1 MKLGKIKRITDL
13 RSIWPHEAND
23 FTKWLADE
31 HNLAKLGEEIGIEL
45 ELEERE
51 SSVGNFNVDLY
62 AKEEGTGRKVI
73 IENQLEETDHDHLG
87 KLITYASGKGAEV
100 VVWVVKRARDEHRQA
115 IEWLNQH
122 TDTDLGFFL
131 VEIELWQIDDSAIAP
146 KFSVIERPN
155 DWGKQMK
162 SVAGLNNTEQ
172 IQLAFWQKFNDKMNA
187 SPDFTKHFKTRKAQP
202 QNWYDVSVGSSE
214 YHLCFTASI
223 QKKHMSC
230 GIYIP
235 DNKELF
241 HLFEA
246 HKAEFEEQ
254 FGKGIEWGE
263 ASKATRINIFKS
275 FDVSDQEQ
283 WGTAYAWYLE
293 NAIKFK
299 LIAKSIQDNRI

>member
-187 SPDFTKHFKTRKAQP
+187 SPNFTKHFKTRKAQP

-235 DNKELF
+235 DNKDLF

-246 HKAEFEEQ
+246 HKAEFEAQ
-254 FGKGIEWGE
+254 FGKDIEWVE

-283 WGTAYAWYLE
+283 WTTAYAWYLE

-299 LIAKSIQDNRI
+299 LIAKSIDK

>member
-1 MKLGKIKRITDL
+1 MKLGKITRITDL

-235 DNKELF
+235 DNKDLF

-246 HKAEFEEQ
+246 HKAEFEAQ

-283 WGTAYAWYLE
+283 WTTAYAWYLE

-299 LIAKSIQDNRI
+299 LIAKSIDK

>member
-235 DNKELF
+235 DNKDLF

-246 HKAEFEEQ
+246 HKAEFEAQ
-254 FGKGIEWGE
+254 FGKDIEWVE

-283 WGTAYAWYLE
+283 WTTAYAWYLE

-299 LIAKSIQDNRI
+299 LIAKSIDK

>member
-100 VVWVVKRARDEHRQA
+100 VVWVVKHARDEHRQA

-202 QNWYDVSVGSSE
+202 QNWYDISVGSSE

-235 DNKELF
+235 DNKNLF

-246 HKAEFEEQ
+246 HKADFEAQ
-254 FGKGIEWGE
+254 FGKDIEWGE
-263 ASKATRINIFKS
+263 ATKATRINIFKS

-283 WGTAYAWYLE
+283 WPAAFAWYLD

-299 LIAKSIQDNRI
+299 LIAKSIDK

>member
-1 MKLGKIKRITDL
+1 MLVQPFNG
-13 RSIWPHEAND
+13 
-23 FTKWLADE
+23 LAVFIAGALHHPDHHLCPLARGVGDE
-31 HNLAKLGEEIGIEL
+31 FA
-45 ELEERE
+45 
-51 SSVGNFNVDLY
+51 
-62 AKEEGTGRKVI
+62 
-73 IENQLEETDHDHLG
+73 Q
-87 KLITYASGKGAEV
+87 V
-100 VVWVVKRARDEHRQA
+100 VVV
-115 IEWLNQH
+115 
-122 TDTDLGFFL
+122 GFFL

-172 IQLAFWQKFNDKMNA
+172 IQLAFWQKFNDTMNA

-202 QNWYDVSVGSSE
+202 QNWYDISVGSSE

-246 HKAEFEEQ
+246 HKAKFEAQ
-254 FGKGIEWGE
+254 FGKDIEWVE
-263 ASKATRINIFKS
+263 ASKARRINIFEP

-283 WGTAYAWYLE
+283 WAKAYAWYLE

-299 LIAKSIQDNRI
+299 LIAKNIDK

>member
-202 QNWYDVSVGSSE
+202 QNWYDISVGSSE
-214 YHLCFTASI
+214 YHLCVTASI

-235 DNKELF
+235 DNKDLF

-246 HKAEFEEQ
+246 HKADFEAQ
-254 FGKGIEWGE
+254 FGKDIEWGE
-263 ASKATRINIFKS
+263 ATKATRINIFKS

-283 WGTAYAWYLE
+283 WTTAFAWYLE

-299 LIAKSIQDNRI
+299 IIAKSIDK

>member
-1 MKLGKIKRITDL
+1 MKLGKIKRVTDL

-202 QNWYDVSVGSSE
+202 QNWYDISVGSSE

-241 HLFEA
+241 HLFKA
-246 HKAEFEEQ
+246 HKAEFEAQ
-254 FGKGIEWGE
+254 FGKDIEWGE
-263 ASKATRINIFKS
+263 ATKATRINIFKA

-283 WGTAYAWYLE
+283 WPAAFAWYLD
-293 NAIKFK
+293 NAIKFRI
-299 LIAKSIQDNRI
+299 IAKNIDK

>member
-31 HNLAKLGEEIGIEL
+31 HNLTKLGDEIGIEL

-214 YHLCFTASI
+214 YYLSFTASI

-246 HKAEFEEQ
+246 HKADFEAQ
-254 FGKGIEWGE
+254 FGKDIEWVE
-263 ASKATRINIFKS
+263 ASKARRINIFEP

-283 WGTAYAWYLE
+283 WAKAYAWYLE

-299 LIAKSIQDNRI
+299 LIAKNIDK

>member
-51 SSVGNFNVDLY
+51 SAVGNFNVDLY

-187 SPDFTKHFKTRKAQP
+187 SPDFIKHFKTRKAQP
-202 QNWYDVSVGSSE
+202 QNWYDISVGSSE

-235 DNKELF
+235 DNKDLF

-246 HKAEFEEQ
+246 HKADFEAQ
-254 FGKGIEWGE
+254 FGKGIEWVE
-263 ASKATRINIFKS
+263 NTKATRINILKS

-283 WGTAYAWYLE
+283 WAKAYAWYLE

-299 LIAKSIQDNRI
+299 LIAKNIDK

>member
-202 QNWYDVSVGSSE
+202 QNWYDISVGSSE

-235 DNKELF
+235 DNKEIF

-246 HKAEFEEQ
+246 HKADFEAQ
-254 FGKGIEWGE
+254 FGKDIEWVE
-263 ASKATRINIFKS
+263 ASKARRINIFEP

-283 WGTAYAWYLE
+283 WAKAYAWYLE

-299 LIAKSIQDNRI
+299 LIAKNIDK

>member
-202 QNWYDVSVGSSE
+202 QNWYDISVGSSE

-235 DNKELF
+235 DNKNLF

-246 HKAEFEEQ
+246 HKADFEAPL
-254 FGKGIEWGE
+254 GKDIEWGE
-263 ASKATRINIFKS
+263 ATKATRINIFKS

-283 WGTAYAWYLE
+283 WPAAFAWYLD

-299 LIAKSIQDNRI
+299 LIAKSIDK

>member
-172 IQLAFWQKFNDKMNA
+172 IQLAFWQKFNDTMNA
-187 SPDFTKHFKTRKAQP
+187 NPDFIKHFKTRKAQP
-202 QNWYDVSVGSSE
+202 QNWYDISVGSSE

-235 DNKELF
+235 DNKDLF

-246 HKAEFEEQ
+246 HKADFEAQ
-254 FGKGIEWGE
+254 FGKGIEWVE
-263 ASKATRINIFKS
+263 ASKARRINIFKP

-283 WGTAYAWYLE
+283 WAKAYAWYLE

-299 LIAKSIQDNRI
+299 LIAKNIDK

>member
-1 MKLGKIKRITDL
+1 MKLGKIKRVTDL

-51 SSVGNFNVDLY
+51 SSVGSFNVDLY

-162 SVAGLNNTEQ
+162 SVAGSNNTEQ
-172 IQLAFWQKFNDKMNA
+172 IQLAFWQKFNDTMNA
-187 SPDFTKHFKTRKAQP
+187 NPVFTEHFKTRKAQP
-202 QNWYDVSVGSSE
+202 QNWYDISVGSSE

-246 HKAEFEEQ
+246 HKAEFEAQ
-254 FGKGIEWGE
+254 FGKGIEWVE

-283 WGTAYAWYLE
+283 WATAYAWYLE

-299 LIAKSIQDNRI
+299 LIAKSIDR

>member
-51 SSVGNFNVDLY
+51 SAVGNFNVDLY

-202 QNWYDVSVGSSE
+202 QNWYDISVGSSE

-246 HKAEFEEQ
+246 HKADFEAQ
-254 FGKGIEWGE
+254 FGKGIEWVE
-263 ASKATRINIFKS
+263 ASKARRINIFEP

-283 WGTAYAWYLE
+283 WAKAYAWYLE

-299 LIAKSIQDNRI
+299 LIAKNIDK

>member
-172 IQLAFWQKFNDKMNA
+172 IQLAFWQKFNDTMNA
-187 SPDFTKHFKTRKAQP
+187 SPDFIKHFKTRKAQP
-202 QNWYDVSVGSSE
+202 QNWYDISVGSSE

-246 HKAEFEEQ
+246 HKADFEAQ
-254 FGKGIEWGE
+254 FGKDIEWVE
-263 ASKATRINIFKS
+263 ASKARRINIFEP

-283 WGTAYAWYLE
+283 WATAYAWYLD
-293 NAIKFK
+293 NAIKFRI
-299 LIAKSIQDNRI
+299 IAKNIDK

>member
-246 HKAEFEEQ
+246 HKAEFEAQ

-283 WGTAYAWYLE
+283 WTTAYAWYLE

-299 LIAKSIQDNRI
+299 LIAKSIDK

>member
-31 HNLAKLGEEIGIEL
+31 HNLTKLGEEIGIEL

-51 SSVGNFNVDLY
+51 STVGNFNVDLY

-246 HKAEFEEQ
+246 HKADFEAQ
-254 FGKGIEWGE
+254 FGKGIEWVE
-263 ASKATRINIFKS
+263 ASKARRINIFET

-299 LIAKSIQDNRI
+299 LIAKSIDK

>member
-51 SSVGNFNVDLY
+51 SSVGSFNVDLY

-187 SPDFTKHFKTRKAQP
+187 SPNFTKHFKTRKAQP

-235 DNKELF
+235 DNKDLF

-246 HKAEFEEQ
+246 HKAEFEAQ
-254 FGKGIEWGE
+254 FGKDIEWVE

-283 WGTAYAWYLE
+283 WTTAYAWYLE

-299 LIAKSIQDNRI
+299 LIAKSIDK

>member
-1 MKLGKIKRITDL
+1 M
-13 RSIWPHEAND
+13 
-23 FTKWLADE
+23 
-31 HNLAKLGEEIGIEL
+31 
-45 ELEERE
+45 
-51 SSVGNFNVDLY
+51 
-62 AKEEGTGRKVI
+62 
-73 IENQLEETDHDHLG
+73 
-87 KLITYASGKGAEV
+87 
-100 VVWVVKRARDEHRQA
+100 VVWVVKHARDEHCQA

-187 SPDFTKHFKTRKAQP
+187 CPDFTKHFKTRKAQP
-202 QNWYDVSVGSSE
+202 QNWYDISVGSSE

-235 DNKELF
+235 DNKDLF

-246 HKAEFEEQ
+246 HKADFEEQ
-254 FGKGIEWGE
+254 FGKGIEWVE
-263 ASKATRINIFKS
+263 NTKATRINILKS

-283 WGTAYAWYLE
+283 WATAFAWYLE

-299 LIAKSIQDNRI
+299 LIAKNIDK

>member
-187 SPDFTKHFKTRKAQP
+187 SPNFTKHFKTRKAQP
-202 QNWYDVSVGSSE
+202 QHWYDISVGSSE

-246 HKAEFEEQ
+246 HKADFEAQ
-254 FGKGIEWGE
+254 FGKDIEWVE
-263 ASKATRINIFKS
+263 ASKARRINIFEP

-283 WGTAYAWYLE
+283 WAKAYAWYLE

-299 LIAKSIQDNRI
+299 LIAKNIDK

>member
-1 MKLGKIKRITDL
+1 MKLGKIKHITDL

-23 FTKWLADE
+23 FTKWLAEE

-202 QNWYDVSVGSSE
+202 QNWYDISVGSSE

-246 HKAEFEEQ
+246 HKAEFEAQ

-275 FDVSDQEQ
+275 FDVSDQQQ
-283 WGTAYAWYLE
+283 WPAAYAWYLD
-293 NAIKFK
+293 NAIKFRI
-299 LIAKSIQDNRI
+299 IAKNIDK

>member
-31 HNLAKLGEEIGIEL
+31 HNLAKLGDEIGIEL

-187 SPDFTKHFKTRKAQP
+187 SPNFTKHFKTRKAQP
-202 QNWYDVSVGSSE
+202 QNWYDISVGSSE
-214 YHLCFTASI
+214 YYLCFTASI

-246 HKAEFEEQ
+246 HKADFEAQ
-254 FGKGIEWGE
+254 FGKDIEWVE
-263 ASKATRINIFKS
+263 ASKARRINIFEP

-283 WGTAYAWYLE
+283 WAKAYAWYLE

-299 LIAKSIQDNRI
+299 LIAKNIDK

>member
-202 QNWYDVSVGSSE
+202 QNWYDISVGSSE
-214 YHLCFTASI
+214 YYLCFTASI

-246 HKAEFEEQ
+246 HKAEFEVQ
-254 FGKGIEWGE
+254 FGKDIEWVE
-263 ASKATRINIFKS
+263 ASKARRINIFEP

-283 WGTAYAWYLE
+283 WAKAYAWYLE

-299 LIAKSIQDNRI
+299 LIAKNIDK

>member
-214 YHLCFTASI
+214 YYLSFTASI

-241 HLFEA
+241 HLFES
-246 HKAEFEEQ
+246 HKADFEAQ
-254 FGKGIEWGE
+254 FGKGIEWVE
-263 ASKATRINIFKS
+263 ASKARRINIFEP

-283 WGTAYAWYLE
+283 WAKAYAWYLE

-299 LIAKSIQDNRI
+299 LIAKNIDK

>member
-31 HNLAKLGEEIGIEL
+31 LNLAKLGEEIGIEL

-187 SPDFTKHFKTRKAQP
+187 SPNFTKHFKTRKAQP
-202 QNWYDVSVGSSE
+202 QHWYDISVGSSE

-246 HKAEFEEQ
+246 HKADFEAQ
-254 FGKGIEWGE
+254 FGKGIEWVE
-263 ASKATRINIFKS
+263 ASKARRINIFEP

-283 WGTAYAWYLE
+283 WAKAYAWYLE

-299 LIAKSIQDNRI
+299 LIAKNIDK

>member
-1 MKLGKIKRITDL
+1 M
-13 RSIWPHEAND
+13 
-23 FTKWLADE
+23 
-31 HNLAKLGEEIGIEL
+31 
-45 ELEERE
+45 
-51 SSVGNFNVDLY
+51 
-62 AKEEGTGRKVI
+62 
-73 IENQLEETDHDHLG
+73 
-87 KLITYASGKGAEV
+87 

-202 QNWYDVSVGSSE
+202 QNWYDISVGSSE
-214 YHLCFTASI
+214 YYLSFTASI

-246 HKAEFEEQ
+246 HKADFEAQ
-254 FGKGIEWGE
+254 FGKSIEWVE
-263 ASKATRINIFKS
+263 ASKARRINIFEP

-283 WGTAYAWYLE
+283 WATAYAWYLE

-299 LIAKSIQDNRI
+299 RIAKSIDR

>member
-13 RSIWPHEAND
+13 RSIWPHEANA
-23 FTKWLADE
+23 FTKWLAEE

-100 VVWVVKRARDEHRQA
+100 VVWVVKHARDEHCQA

-246 HKAEFEEQ
+246 HKADFEAQ
-254 FGKGIEWGE
+254 FGKGIEWVE
-263 ASKATRINIFKS
+263 ASKARRINIFET

-299 LIAKSIQDNRI
+299 LIAKSIDK

>member
-23 FTKWLADE
+23 FTKWLAEE

-172 IQLAFWQKFNDKMNA
+172 IQLAFWQKFNDTMNA

-202 QNWYDVSVGSSE
+202 QNWYDISVGSSE

-246 HKAEFEEQ
+246 HKADFEAQ
-254 FGKGIEWGE
+254 FGNGIEWGE

-275 FDVSDQEQ
+275 FDVSDQQQ
-283 WGTAYAWYLE
+283 WASAYAWYLD

-299 LIAKSIQDNRI
+299 LIAKNIDK

>member
-31 HNLAKLGEEIGIEL
+31 HNLAKLGVEIGIEL

-172 IQLAFWQKFNDKMNA
+172 IQLAFWQKFNDTMNA

-202 QNWYDVSVGSSE
+202 QNWYDISVGSSE

-246 HKAEFEEQ
+246 HKAEFEAQ
-254 FGKGIEWGE
+254 FGKGIEWVE
-263 ASKATRINIFKS
+263 ASKATRINIFEP
-275 FDVSDQEQ
+275 FDVSDHEQ
-283 WGTAYAWYLE
+283 WATAYAWYLE

-299 LIAKSIQDNRI
+299 LIAKSIDK

>member
-172 IQLAFWQKFNDKMNA
+172 IQLAFWQKFNDTMNA
-187 SPDFTKHFKTRKAQP
+187 NPDFTKHFKTRKAQP
-202 QNWYDVSVGSSE
+202 QNWYDISVGSSE

-246 HKAEFEEQ
+246 HKTEFEAQ
-254 FGKGIEWGE
+254 FGKGIEWVE
-263 ASKATRINIFKS
+263 ASKARRINICEP

-283 WGTAYAWYLE
+283 WATAYAWYLE

-299 LIAKSIQDNRI
+299 LIAKSIDK

>member
-214 YHLCFTASI
+214 YYLSFTASI

-241 HLFEA
+241 HLFES
-246 HKAEFEEQ
+246 HKADFEAQ
-254 FGKGIEWGE
+254 FGKGIKWVE
-263 ASKATRINIFKS
+263 ASKARRINIFEP

-283 WGTAYAWYLE
+283 WAKAYAWYLE

-299 LIAKSIQDNRI
+299 LIAKNIDK

>member
-187 SPDFTKHFKTRKAQP
+187 SPNFTKHFKTRKAQP

-235 DNKELF
+235 DNKDLF

-246 HKAEFEEQ
+246 HKAEFEAQ

-283 WGTAYAWYLE
+283 WTTAYAWYLE

-299 LIAKSIQDNRI
+299 LIAKSIDK

>member
-172 IQLAFWQKFNDKMNA
+172 IQLAFWQKFNDTMNA
-187 SPDFTKHFKTRKAQP
+187 NPDFTKHFKTRKAQP
-202 QNWYDVSVGSSE
+202 QNWYDISVGSSE

-246 HKAEFEEQ
+246 HKADFEAQ
-254 FGKGIEWGE
+254 FGKGIEWVE
-263 ASKATRINIFKS
+263 ASKARRINIFEP

-283 WGTAYAWYLE
+283 WAKAYAWYLE

-299 LIAKSIQDNRI
+299 LIAKNIDK

>member
-172 IQLAFWQKFNDKMNA
+172 IQLAFWQKFNDTMNA
-187 SPDFTKHFKTRKAQP
+187 NPDFTKHFKTRKAQP
-202 QNWYDVSVGSSE
+202 QNWYDISVGSSE

-246 HKAEFEEQ
+246 HKTEFEAQ
-254 FGKGIEWGE
+254 FGKGIEWVE
-263 ASKATRINIFKS
+263 ASKATRINIFEP

-283 WGTAYAWYLE
+283 WTTAYAWYLE
-293 NAIKFK
+293 NAIKFRI
-299 LIAKSIQDNRI
+299 IAKSIDK

>member
-235 DNKELF
+235 DNKDLF

-246 HKAEFEEQ
+246 HKAEFEAQ

-283 WGTAYAWYLE
+283 WATAYAWYLE

-299 LIAKSIQDNRI
+299 LIAKSIDK

>member
-23 FTKWLADE
+23 FTKWLAEE

-202 QNWYDVSVGSSE
+202 QNWYDISVGSSE

-246 HKAEFEEQ
+246 HKAEFEAQ

-275 FDVSDQEQ
+275 FDVSDQQQ
-283 WGTAYAWYLE
+283 WPAAFAWYLD
-293 NAIKFK
+293 NAIKFRI
-299 LIAKSIQDNRI
+299 IAKNIDK